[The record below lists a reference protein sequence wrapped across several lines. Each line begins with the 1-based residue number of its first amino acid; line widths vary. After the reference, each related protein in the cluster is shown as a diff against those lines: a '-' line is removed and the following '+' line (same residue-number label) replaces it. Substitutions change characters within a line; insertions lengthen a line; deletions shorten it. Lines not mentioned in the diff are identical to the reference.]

1 MDIIKEYLKKKT
13 ENITFIELKEDVR
26 LGIKGYPVSGNIPL
40 PIITETLVSEIKEGA
55 LKEEMKLSH
64 IIEGI
69 IYLMGVDE
77 DFEYIEDYKDILNAY
92 NEKIDEYI
100 FYKGIRF
107 FESKDYDNA
116 AIYFRSLKVMN
127 PDHVNGL
134 FNYGLV
140 LEEIAKKYFDD
151 ENEKSGEEFLTR
163 SSIELESILDIDI
176 KYPLAYYKL
185 GYHYKYF
192 NQFLKAKLIW
202 EKYLPLDNDDLRA
215 QEIRDE
221 LQTIEDD
228 VMLESGLT
236 YLSYDKF
243 DEALDMFVKLEPRHN
258 EWWELKYLIACCYK
272 GLSNYDLAIG
282 MFYESLELHK
292 EEADVYNEL
301 GITLFTLGDIPKA
314 IGVFT
319 EGIENISNNYKLLF
333 NRGLGYLQLGDLRN
347 AYIDVE
353 SAWKLNPGDKNIE
366 NQKLLLE
373 EALEI

>member
-1 MDIIKEYLKKKT
+1 MDIIREYFKKKT
-13 ENITFIELKEDVR
+13 ENITFIELKDDVR
-26 LGIKGYPVSGNIPL
+26 LGIKGYPLNSSIPL
-40 PIITETLVSEIKEGA
+40 PMVTETLVDEIKEGS

-69 IYLMGVDE
+69 IYLIGVDE
-77 DFEYIEDYKDILNAY
+77 EFEYNEDYKEILKSY
-92 NEKIDEYI
+92 NDKIDEYI
-100 FYKGIRF
+100 FYKGIRY

-116 AIYFRSLKVMN
+116 AIYFRALKIMN
-127 PDHVNGL
+127 PNHVNGL

-140 LEEIAKKYFDD
+140 LEEIAKRYFDNED
-151 ENEKSGEEFLTR
+151 EKSGIEFLTR
-163 SSIELESILDIDI
+163 STIELETILDVDI

-221 LQTIEDD
+221 LQIIEDD
-228 VMLESGLT
+228 VILESGLT
-236 YLSYDKF
+236 YLSYNKF
-243 DEALDMFVKLEPRHN
+243 NEALDMFIKLEPRHN
-258 EWWELKYLIACCYK
+258 EWWELKYLIGSCYK
-272 GLSNYDLAIG
+272 GLTDYDLAIK

-301 GITLFTLGDIPKA
+301 GITLFTIGDIPKA
-314 IGVFT
+314 IKVFT
-319 EGIENISNNYKLLF
+319 EGIENISGNYKLLF

-353 SAWKLNPGDKNIE
+353 SAWKLNPTDKNIE
-366 NQKLLLE
+366 DQKLLLE

>member
-1 MDIIKEYLKKKT
+1 MDIIREYFKKKT
-13 ENITFIELKEDVR
+13 ENITFIELKDDVR
-26 LGIKGYPVSGNIPL
+26 LGIKGYPINSNIPL
-40 PIITETLVSEIKEGA
+40 PIITETLVKEIKEGA

-64 IIEGI
+64 IVEAI
-69 IYLMGVDE
+69 IYIMGVDE
-77 DFEYIEDYKDILNAY
+77 EFEYIEDYKDILEAY
-92 NEKIDEYI
+92 NDKIDEYI
-100 FYKGIRF
+100 FYKGIRC

-116 AIYFRSLKVMN
+116 AINFRALKIMN
-127 PDHVNGL
+127 PEHVNGL

-140 LEEIAKKYFDD
+140 LEEIAKKHFNNED
-151 ENEKSGEEFLTR
+151 EKSGIEFLTR
-163 SSIELESILDIDI
+163 SSVELETILDIDI

-228 VMLESGLT
+228 VTLESGLT
-236 YLSYDKF
+236 YLSYNKF

-258 EWWELKYLIACCYK
+258 EWWELKYLIGSCYK
-272 GLSNYDLAIG
+272 GLTNYDLAIG
-282 MFYESLELHK
+282 MFYKSLELHK

-301 GITLFTLGDIPKA
+301 GITLFTIGDIPQA
-314 IGVFT
+314 IKVFT
-319 EGIENISNNYKLLF
+319 EGIENIDGNYRLIF

-353 SAWKLNPGDKNIE
+353 NAWKLNPTDKNIE
-366 NQKLLLE
+366 DQKLLLE